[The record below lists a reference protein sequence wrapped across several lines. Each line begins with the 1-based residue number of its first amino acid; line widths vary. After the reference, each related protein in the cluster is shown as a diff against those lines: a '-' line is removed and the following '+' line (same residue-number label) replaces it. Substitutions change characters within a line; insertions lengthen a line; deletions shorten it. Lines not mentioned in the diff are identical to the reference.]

1 MNRIAGLRQMSGNSG
16 NAKQNNQRKQKNQVA
31 VTWAQAFRDIIITAM
46 NRGQLLL
53 LMVTSIFM
61 LLIWKLESNQ
71 AFDLLN
77 NFLEKLENWS
87 IIGWILWVLTVFGC
101 FILFRKVRTDFSYE
115 MKRVGKEKSKAQEKA
130 LQRSLPSSDRKR

>member
-1 MNRIAGLRQMSGNSG
+1 MSGSSG
-16 NAKQNNQRKQKNQVA
+16 NAKRNKQGKQTNQSP

-53 LMVTSIFM
+53 LMVTGIFI
-61 LLIWKLESNQ
+61 LLIWKLDSKQ

-77 NFLEKLENWS
+77 SFIEKLKDWS
-87 IIGWILWVLTVFGC
+87 IVGWILWGFTVFVC
-101 FILFRKVRTDFSYE
+101 FFLFRKVRTDFSYE

-130 LQRSLPSSDRKR
+130 LQRSLPSSDR

>member
-1 MNRIAGLRQMSGNSG
+1 MSGNSG

-31 VTWAQAFRDIIITAM
+31 VTWVQAFRDIIITAM

>member
-1 MNRIAGLRQMSGNSG
+1 MSGNSG

-77 NFLEKLENWS
+77 NFLEKLKNWS